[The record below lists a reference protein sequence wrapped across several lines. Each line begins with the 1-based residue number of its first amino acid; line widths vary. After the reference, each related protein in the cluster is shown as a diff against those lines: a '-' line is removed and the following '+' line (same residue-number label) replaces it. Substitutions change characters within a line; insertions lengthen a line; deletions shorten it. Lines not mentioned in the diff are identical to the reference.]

1 MLSSQ
6 HFADLVAGHFRVHG
20 HIILAA
26 CKHYMAGNDIGSV
39 VPEDEDEEESEY
51 KSDDV
56 AGASSS
62 SSSAPK
68 PKPGVIKAIPPNRRS
83 SCSFNPSLKVLYEDL
98 LMEFNVKGADTRK
111 FIVEKLKNQPAAT

>member
-1 MLSSQ
+1 
-6 HFADLVAGHFRVHG
+6 
-20 HIILAA
+20 
-26 CKHYMAGNDIGSV
+26 MAGNDIGSV

-51 KSDDV
+51 KRGD

-62 SSSAPK
+62 SISAPK

-111 FIVEKLKNQPAAT
+111 FIVEKLKKNQPAAT